1 MYRSFTVRNFRCFKE
16 LTLSDLARVNLIAG
30 KNNVGKTAL
39 LEAVFLHCGAYN
51 PDLAIRINAFR
62 GIENVQV
69 DFFPPAETPWHS
81 LFRGFDT
88 EEAIE
93 LKGCDH
99 RGKERILRI
108 KTTSELVEVKAQP
121 QKAIQ
126 TIRDTTSI
134 AQFGHAIVFESIEDE
149 KHITRKMVLSRAGF
163 VIDELIPP
171 PFPAFFQGARV
182 RIPLKEQAHLFGKL
196 EVQDKQQ
203 MIVEALKII
212 EPRLRRVSVVVSG
225 EEPILHGDIG
235 TGRLM
240 PLPLMGEGMVRVANM
255 ALQIGNA
262 SGGIV
267 LIDEFEN
274 GIHHSVLKKVW
285 TAVAQA
291 AREFDTQIFATTHSW
306 ECIVAA
312 HEAFS
317 ESDTYDFR
325 LHRLERVN
333 EHIRVVTY
341 DQKTLQAAIETG
353 LEVR

>member
-1 MYRSFTVRNFRCFKE
+1 MYRSFTIRNFRCFDE

-39 LEAVFLHCGAYN
+39 LEALFLHCGAYN
-51 PDLAIRINAFR
+51 PELAIRVNAFR
-62 GIENVQV
+62 GIESVQV
-69 DFFPPAETPWHS
+69 ELFPSAETPWRS
-81 LFRGFDT
+81 LFRDFDAKGT
-88 EEAIE
+88 IE
-93 LKGCDH
+93 LEGWDHKGT
-99 RGKERILRI
+99 RRTLRI
-108 KTTSELVEVKAQP
+108 RTTSEPVEFEARQRKTLQ
-121 QKAIQ
+121 AIQ
-126 TIRDTTSI
+126 ETTSGS
-134 AQFGHAIVFESIEDE
+134 QFGHAIRFESVENGTQ
-149 KHITRKMVLSRAGF
+149 ITRKMVVGRTGI
-163 VIDELIPP
+163 VMDELPAP
-171 PFPAFFQGARV
+171 PFPAFLHGAGV

-203 MIVEALKII
+203 IVVEALKII
-212 EPRLRRVSVVVSG
+212 EPRLKRVSVVVLG
-225 EEPILHGDIG
+225 DEPVLHGDVG

-255 ALQIGNA
+255 VIQVGNA
-262 SGGIV
+262 PGGVV

-285 TAVAQA
+285 AAVAHA

-317 ESDTYDFR
+317 EKGEYDFR
-325 LHRLERVN
+325 LHRLERAN

-341 DQKTLQAAIETG
+341 DRKTLQAAIETG

>member
-51 PDLAIRINAFR
+51 PELAIRVNAFR

-69 DFFPPAETPWHS
+69 DLFPSAETPWHS

-88 EEAIE
+88 TKTIE
-93 LKGCDH
+93 LEGYDH
-99 RGKERILRI
+99 RGTQRVLRI
-108 KTTSELVEVKAQP
+108 KTTSEPVEVRAQE
-121 QKAIQ
+121 QKTMQ
-126 TIRDTTSI
+126 TIRDTASSSH
-134 AQFGHAIVFESIEDE
+134 FGHAIQFESTENGKQI
-149 KHITRKMVLSRAGF
+149 IRKMVLGRTGI
-163 VIDELIPP
+163 VIDDLPAP
-171 PFPAFFQGARV
+171 PFPAFLQSARV
-182 RIPLKEQAHLFGKL
+182 RIPLREQAHLFSKL
-196 EVQDKQQ
+196 EVQNKQQ
-203 MIVEALKII
+203 VVVEALKII
-212 EPRLRRVSVVVSG
+212 EPHLKRVSVVVLG
-225 EEPILHGDIG
+225 DEPILHGDIM

-240 PLPLMGEGMVRVANM
+240 PLPLMGEGMVRIANIVV
-255 ALQIGNA
+255 QIGNA

-312 HEAFS
+312 HEAFG
-317 ESDTYDFR
+317 ESGTYDFR

-333 EHIRVVTY
+333 EHIRVLTY

>member
-39 LEAVFLHCGAYN
+39 LEAMFLHCGAYN
-51 PDLAIRINAFR
+51 PELAIRINAFR

-69 DFFPPAETPWHS
+69 EFFPSAETPWHS

-88 EEAIE
+88 TKTIE
-93 LKGCDH
+93 LEGYDH
-99 RGKERILRI
+99 RGTQRTLRI
-108 KTTSELVEVKAQP
+108 QTTVEPVEVKAGQH
-121 QKAIQ
+121 KTMQ
-126 TIRDTTSI
+126 TIRDTASSS
-134 AQFGHAIVFESIEDE
+134 QFGHAIRFESVENGTQIS
-149 KHITRKMVLSRAGF
+149 RKMMLGRTGI
-163 VIDELIPP
+163 VIDELPAP
-171 PFPAFFQGARV
+171 PFPAFLQGARV
-182 RIPLKEQAHLFGKL
+182 RIPLREQAHLFGKL

-203 MIVEALKII
+203 VVVEALKII
-212 EPRLRRVSVVVSG
+212 EPRLKRVSVVVLG
-225 EEPILHGDIG
+225 DEPILHGDIG

-255 ALQIGNA
+255 VVQIGNA
-262 SGGIV
+262 SGGVV

-291 AREFDTQIFATTHSW
+291 TREFDTQLFATTHSW

-317 ESDTYDFR
+317 ELDTYDFR

>member
-1 MYRSFTVRNFRCFKE
+1 MYRSFTIRNFRCFDE
-16 LTLSDLARVNLIAG
+16 LTLSDLARVNLVAG

-39 LEAVFLHCGAYN
+39 LEAIFLHCGAYN
-51 PDLAIRINAFR
+51 PELAIRVNAFR
-62 GIENVQV
+62 GIESVQV
-69 DFFPPAETPWHS
+69 ELFPSAETPWHS
-81 LFRGFDT
+81 LFRDFDAKGT
-88 EEAIE
+88 IE
-93 LKGCDH
+93 LEGWDHKGT
-99 RGKERILRI
+99 RRTLRI
-108 KTTSELVEVKAQP
+108 RTTSEPVEFEARQ
-121 QKAIQ
+121 QKTFQAIQ
-126 TIRDTTSI
+126 ETTSGS
-134 AQFGHAIVFESIEDE
+134 QFGHAIRFESVENGTQ
-149 KHITRKMVLSRAGF
+149 ITRKMVLGRTGI
-163 VIDELIPP
+163 VIDELPAP
-171 PFPAFFQGARV
+171 PFPAFLHGARV

-203 MIVEALKII
+203 IVVEALKII
-212 EPRLRRVSVVVSG
+212 EPRLKRVSVVVLG
-225 EEPILHGDIG
+225 DEPVLHGDVG

-255 ALQIGNA
+255 VIQVGNA
-262 SGGIV
+262 PGGVV

-274 GIHHSVLKKVW
+274 GIHHSVLKMVW

-317 ESDTYDFR
+317 ENGEYDFR
-325 LHRLERVN
+325 LHRLDRVN